1 VDFSFV
7 AAFIGGSA
15 SDDFL
20 SEIGDF
26 IDGNRGKGWN
36 GKSRPRASISF

>member
-1 VDFSFV
+1 MDFLFV

-20 SEIGDF
+20 SEIVDF
-26 IDGNRGKGWN
+26 IDGNRGRAGIE
-36 GKSRPRASISF
+36 RAARASISF